1 MPLDVILREDDDADA
16 DARVCGFA
24 FGGIAAEEDHK
35 SAKESVII

>member
-1 MPLDVILREDDDADA
+1 MEDA

-35 SAKESVII
+35 SAKESVISIIL